1 MTALTNIG
9 NGIVPKEEVEGWGD
23 EFGNHLVGTGPFM
36 MEKFSLDQQTELVKN
51 EKYFLGEPNLDRVVF
66 KVITDQ
72 NQEVNALRTGEI
84 DIAMQISGES
94 VKLVA
99 EDEKINLLKK
109 PSIQITYAYFNM
121 VNGPTADPKVR
132 EALILSLI
140 HILIPRPM

>member
-1 MTALTNIG
+1 MKSI
-9 NGIVPKEEVEGWGD
+9 
-23 EFGNHLVGTGPFM
+23 
-36 MEKFSLDQQTELVKN
+36 
-51 EKYFLGEPNLDRVVF
+51 FLGEPNLDRVVF

-132 EALILSLI
+132 EALIKAVDYKELAAGVFQYGEGEEHVFHYQKLMGI
-140 HILIPRPM
+140 